1 MVALE
6 AAAAAFDSRGI
17 HFDAALA
24 RFEVAT
30 LHLEMGRPERSAE
43 IVAGIVETFKDNGDL
58 EEARKAVEL
67 FRDAVEA
74 RRATIELAVA
84 ILEFLFL
91 AQHRRDLVFGAA

>member
-1 MVALE
+1 M
-6 AAAAAFDSRGI
+6 R
-17 HFDAALA
+17 FDAALA

-43 IVAGIVETFKDNGDL
+43 IVAGIVETFKDNGDF

-67 FRDAVEA
+67 FREAVEA
-74 RRATIELAVA
+74 RRATIELAVS

-91 AQHRRDLVFGAA
+91 AQHRRELVFGGAPI